1 MRTRG
6 RPKHFFRAT
15 KRAHAVAVG
24 LAAACASLAGCAL
37 PVVSAGTFLPAGD
50 LEKGQ
55 LHASLSLE
63 AGRVLAG
70 PSDVG
75 DVPPAVPGAQRWE
88 VSTWVASDASLR
100 WQALRRLSL
109 EVQLK
114 LTNPIAPFVPAFVG
128 GSLGARFRLT
138 ERHTGEWLSVEV
150 GVRGVFVGV
159 EEQLPRSHGGT
170 TQIDTWNYR
179 ALGVEVPLIATWR
192 INPLFA
198 VTTAPFLR
206 TYFIRAWHT
215 TRAAEQTAHIL
226 EWTPVLSGGMGVS
239 AALDLGPLEIAPGV
253 AVELVTRPGPN
264 APTHLIFAPG
274 LSIGHRF

>member
-1 MRTRG
+1 MR
-6 RPKHFFRAT
+6 RPAARSALV
-15 KRAHAVAVG
+15 ALAVIAG
-24 LAAACASLAGCAL
+24 PSGCAL

-55 LHASLSLE
+55 LHASVSLE

-75 DVPPAVPGAQRWE
+75 DPAVQGTRQWE

-109 EVQLK
+109 EAQVK
-114 LTNPIAPFVPAFVG
+114 LSNPIVPFVPALVG

-138 ERHTGEWLSVEV
+138 ERHTGESFSLELGVRAVYV
-150 GVRGVFVGV
+150 GVT
-159 EEQLPRSHGGT
+159 EELSRSQNGAE
-170 TQIDTWNYR
+170 QIDRWSYR
-179 ALGVEVPLIATWR
+179 SLGIELPLVATWR

-198 VTTAPFLR
+198 ITSSPFLR
-206 TYFIRAWHT
+206 TYWIRAWHT
-215 TRAAEQTAHIL
+215 TVASQQTVHLL
-226 EWTPVLSGGMGVS
+226 EWTPVLSGGLGLS
-239 AALDLGPLEIAPGV
+239 AALDVGPLEIAPGV
-253 AVELVTRPGPN
+253 ALELATRAGPS
-264 APTHLIFAPG
+264 APTHILFEPG